1 MDLSLFFAV
10 VWRSKRLLLAGVALG
25 AVLALLAY
33 GQPTLSGGKPTL
45 KPRGSEVWQSESQLL
60 IAQAGFP
67 YRQAPEAT
75 EPARS
80 LGGLSPIYANLANG
94 GLVQGEI
101 LRKLGPIGSVKA
113 TEDVDVAAATFLPF
127 VTFTASAPT
136 AAAATRL
143 ARGSAQI
150 FEKFVERQQA
160 ANGIPAERR
169 IKLTAVE
176 AGFNTK
182 LVEGHKL
189 SIPLLVFF
197 AVLIAT
203 ISAIFLKQNLRQR
216 EALEAAAVGAGQSP
230 VPSNQQPHT
239 VPSNQPQAVPSGLY
253 PEPAPTTPVPAR
265 EPLTVANGGG
275 ANGGSG
281 AGATIHRGRDPV
293 ASARYRA

>member
-10 VWRSKRLLLAGVALG
+10 LWRSKRLLLAGVALG
-25 AVLALLAY
+25 VVLAALAY

-94 GLVQGEI
+94 GLVQAEI
-101 LRKLGPIGSVKA
+101 VKQLGPIGTVKA
-113 TEDVDVAAATFLPF
+113 SEDVDVAAATFLPF
-127 VTFTASAPT
+127 VTLLASSPT
-136 AAAATRL
+136 AAEATRL

-150 FEKFVERQQA
+150 FAKFVERQQA
-160 ANGIPAERR
+160 ANGIPPEKR
-169 IKLTAVE
+169 IRLTAVE

-182 LVEGHKL
+182 LVEGHKI
-189 SIPLLVFF
+189 SVPLLVFF

-203 ISAIFLKQNLRQR
+203 ISVIFLRENIRRR
-216 EALEAAAVGAGQSP
+216 EAEQAGLTLAPAPVPVSEPLAPAAV
-230 VPSNQQPHT
+230 
-239 VPSNQPQAVPSGLY
+239 
-253 PEPAPTTPVPAR
+253 PAP
-265 EPLTVANGGG
+265 EPLTAANGTGGGG
-275 ANGGSG
+275 A
-281 AGATIHRGRDPV
+281 AIHRGRDHV
-293 ASARYRA
+293 ASGRYRT

>member
-1 MDLSLFFAV
+1 MSLFFAV

-25 AVLALLAY
+25 VVLAALAY

-136 AAAATRL
+136 AGAATRL

-150 FEKFVERQQA
+150 FEKFVARQQA

-169 IKLTAVE
+169 IQLTAVE
-176 AGFNTK
+176 AGFNTR

-216 EALEAAAVGAGQSP
+216 EALEAAASSNQGL
-230 VPSNQQPHT
+230 VPSNQQPHA
-239 VPSNQPQAVPSGLY
+239 VPANQPHAVPASQ
-253 PEPAPTTPVPAR
+253 PPHEPGPLAVPAR
-265 EPLTVANGGG
+265 EPLTVANGGA

>member
-10 VWRSKRLLLAGVALG
+10 VWRAKRLLFAGVALG
-25 AVLALLAY
+25 VVLAVLAY
-33 GQPTLSGGKPTL
+33 GQPTLSGGKPSL

-60 IAQAGFP
+60 ISQAGFP

-94 GLVQGEI
+94 GLVQAEI
-101 LRKLGPIGSVKA
+101 VRRLGPIGTVKA

-160 ANGIPAERR
+160 ANGIPAARR
-169 IKLTAVE
+169 IRLTAVE
-176 AGFNTK
+176 AGFGTK
-182 LVEGHKL
+182 LVEGHKI
-189 SIPLLVFF
+189 SVPLLVFF
-197 AVLIAT
+197 VVLIAT
-203 ISAIFLKQNLRQR
+203 ISVIFLKENARKR
-216 EALEAAAVGAGQSP
+216 VAAERGSALAEL
-230 VPSNQQPHT
+230 H
-239 VPSNQPQAVPSGLY
+239 PQAVPS
-253 PEPAPTTPVPAR
+253 EPPLVVPGR
-265 EPLTVANGGG
+265 EPLTVAHGGGG
-275 ANGGSG
+275 AGATNGASG
-281 AGATIHRGRDPV
+281 AGATIHRDRARDPL
-293 ASARYRA
+293 ASGRARA